1 MEKKLFAIKIP
12 ALEKEAMDYTAA
24 VTGQTL
30 TSLYYKGVQNTLHEM
45 LGAVLLQQV
54 DPRAEIV
61 KPMLDGD
68 VGWKHIPP
76 MITEFME
83 LMDSGQKEEFRKIF
97 YNVKTVEKENLF
109 QEFNIYELT
118 GYMGKKY
125 LEVSKN
131 FVQVSIP
138 IVEDLLF
145 EHMLYLY
152 YKMSVV
158 GSMRMLEQEWASNHL
173 KINAFKK
180 ALIKEYHR
188 TYGELVA
195 PVQVEYDAGGDR

>member
-1 MEKKLFAIKIP
+1 
-12 ALEKEAMDYTAA
+12 MDYDSLLKLVKKRRSVRKLKTEPIPDEFVDKIIEVARWA
-24 VTGQTL
+24 
-30 TSLYYKGVQNTLHEM
+30 TS
-45 LGAVLLQQV
+45 GANSQPWQF
-54 DPRAEIV
+54 IV
-61 KPMLDGD
+61 VK
-68 VGWKHIPP
+68 
-76 MITEFME
+76 
-83 LMDSGQKEEFRKIF
+83 KEEFRKIF

-118 GYMGKKY
+118 RYMGKKY

-138 IVEDLLF
+138 VVEDLLF

-158 GSMRMLEQEWASNHL
+158 GSMRILEQEWASNHL